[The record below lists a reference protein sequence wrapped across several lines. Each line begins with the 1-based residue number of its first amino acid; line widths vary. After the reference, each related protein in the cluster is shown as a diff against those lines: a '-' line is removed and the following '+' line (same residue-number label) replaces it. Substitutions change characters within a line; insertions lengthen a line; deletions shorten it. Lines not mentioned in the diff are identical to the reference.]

1 VYVTLEGRVVVLEM
15 RGNAIVAM
23 VTGDHAKG
31 DSLCYS
37 SRAEV
42 FGFDALHTFLIL
54 MEEDELLLNTMVALL
69 PRRLSA

>member
-1 VYVTLEGRVVVLEM
+1 VYVTPEGRVVVLEM
-15 RGNAIVAM
+15 SGNAIVAM
-23 VTGDHAKG
+23 VTGDRAKG

-42 FGFDALHTFLIL
+42 FEFDTRLAFLIL

-69 PRRLSA
+69 PRRLF